1 MYKVNFK
8 DRIFESTGEVK
19 STRVQIQEE
28 MTTITRV
35 LKGDLGSENDD
46 KLIEL
51 VLEQFYQETYP
62 NRAEN
67 ERFEKMDKLMQE
79 SNKVLEATRTTLAA
93 SVIKEFEYDSYFED
107 IGCKFEFL
115 ANHLGVELPTT
126 NPEESAE
133 EGAEGGTEKTL
144 ENPPKTEKPPKEE
157 PPAPKNP
164 KENEEGHE
172 NETKS

>member
-28 MTTITRV
+28 MTTVTRV

-46 KLIEL
+46 RLIEL

-67 ERFEKMDKLMQE
+67 ERFTKFDEKLQLIDKKLAEMDKVKKELDVTQGSVMELITQLGDKLAKGDGQHDEAEKTQKDGKGGE
-79 SNKVLEATRTTLAA
+79 SNDGN
-93 SVIKEFEYDSYFED
+93 VIR
-107 IGCKFEFL
+107 
-115 ANHLGVELPTT
+115 N
-126 NPEESAE
+126 
-133 EGAEGGTEKTL
+133 
-144 ENPPKTEKPPKEE
+144 
-157 PPAPKNP
+157 
-164 KENEEGHE
+164 
-172 NETKS
+172 